1 MGRYDVHR
9 QPDGTLL
16 IDPQASSLDSIRAR
30 VVAPLLPRASYQREA
45 ARLNPVID
53 VEGRSFVVLT
63 QALAAVPA
71 ADLGPVVA
79 NLDARHDEILA
90 ALDMLFLGF

>member
-1 MGRYDVHR
+1 MPRHDVHR
-9 QPDGTLL
+9 QRNGELL
-16 IDPQASSLDSIRAR
+16 LDVQADILHDLNTRI
-30 VVAPLLPRASYQREA
+30 VVPLMEPGVAPTPGRK
-45 ARLNPVID
+45 LNPQL
-53 VEGRSFVVLT
+53 VVDSTTLVMVT
-63 QALAAVPA
+63 QYLAAIPA

>member
-16 IDPQASSLDSIRAR
+16 VDLQASSLDSIRTR
-30 VVAPLLPRASYQREA
+30 VVAPLLPRSAYSREA

-53 VEGRSFVVLT
+53 VDSRSFVLLT
-63 QALAAVPA
+63 QSLAAIPA